1 VHPEYGIIEVI
12 DADGNVVDE
21 GKEGEIVCTSFI
33 NRAMPLIRYK
43 LGDNVI
49 ASKQHCSCGRNFPV
63 IENIVGRVDD
73 ILITPDG
80 RPLGRL
86 DPIFK
91 STRGIYE
98 TQVIQTKID
107 TLQFNIVKKELFGE
121 DEKKDLLY
129 EINKRTG
136 NVMKIELNIVPA
148 IQKDK
153 NGKFRSVVS
162 LINNRTSLN

>member
-1 VHPEYGIIEVI
+1 
-12 DADGNVVDE
+12 
-21 GKEGEIVCTSFI
+21 
-33 NRAMPLIRYK
+33 
-43 LGDNVI
+43 
-49 ASKQHCSCGRNFPV
+49 
-63 IENIVGRVDD
+63 
-73 ILITPDG
+73 
-80 RPLGRL
+80 LGRL

-162 LINNRTSLN
+162 LINNRTPLN